1 MKAEELLK
9 IIPLKMPYSS
19 DCVTFLE
26 NSDSLHSEGS
36 ANNLRNFLI
45 ENKIRHNVVGYLE
58 ELTPKHLVEVV
69 KKGLNCVLAFET
81 TGLSN
86 RFHEVKDIIIKLS
99 NEGYKFT
106 LIECVIDRATIGK
119 IPQEANDSLELY
131 SLDCYNEDM
140 EDWELIKREK

>member
-1 MKAEELLK
+1 
-9 IIPLKMPYSS
+9 MPYAS

-26 NSDSLHSEGS
+26 NSDSLHSDGA
-36 ANNLRNFLI
+36 ANNLRDFLI

-58 ELTPKHLVEVV
+58 ELTQKHLINVV

-99 NEGYKFT
+99 NEGYRFT
-106 LIECVIDRATIGK
+106 LIECVIDKAVVCR
-119 IPQEANDSLELY
+119 IPKEANDNLELY
-131 SLDCYNEDM
+131 SLECFDEDI
-140 EDWELIKREK
+140 EDWELTKRTK